1 MTLRRKLVTAAIIIT
16 FFTILSVSIITQF
29 IFLDQAR
36 DFEEEITGQELRGL
50 ALIINER
57 IRSEE
62 IAAAGWSNRDDTYEF
77 VQDGNEDFIR
87 SSLGNQTFLLGKLN
101 IMLFLN
107 ESGDI
112 AYGNAFDPDDGTV
125 TGIPEDFKMSL
136 IDHGILYNDIS
147 DLKSSVGIL
156 VLNESVM
163 LVSAYP
169 IHTGTGEGP
178 AKGVLIR
185 GTYIDPE
192 ELAEETGSNAVSFT
206 IRGTPGYATGS
217 SYSPEDDAI
226 VFRIDEGG
234 SPGEPGRIHAAT
246 KTYDLYGDPVVL
258 EIETERIMYTQGFTA
273 LIYIILAII
282 VTAIVFA
289 VVYLTI
295 IRKSVFRQLETL
307 GRDAGEIAESK
318 DPGRRIDF
326 EGDPEFMQLAESINQ
341 MLCSLEDATYGKME
355 SEMKYVD
362 LFDSSLDGIVLTD
375 LEGMILDANP
385 AFLNMSGVV
394 EVFKENAKQ
403 SVCLFG
409 VIEKECNPDDV
420 EKMLDLWEKE
430 NKPFKFETGILNLK
444 IGSLPVEITSWPLS
458 DEKGIIKGLWWLVR
472 DISEKRAIEEIR
484 SNAISR
490 IEDNLEKMAILNDE
504 IRNPLAII
512 VGLAEIKCGAASEE
526 IIRQVEKIDQI
537 INLLDRGWLSSK
549 KVHEFLKKQYIQ
561 DKELKKFQK

>member
-1 MTLRRKLVTAAIIIT
+1 MTLRRKLLTAAIIIT
-16 FFTILSVSIITQF
+16 FLTILSVSVITQF
-29 IFLDQAR
+29 IFLDQVR
-36 DFEEEITGQELRGL
+36 DFEDEITGQELQEL
-50 ALIINER
+50 AGIINER

-62 IAAAGWSNRDDTYEF
+62 IAATGWSNRDDIYEF

-87 SSLGNQTFLLGKLN
+87 SSLGNETFLLGKVN

-112 AYGNAFDPDDGTV
+112 AYGNTFDPDDDTLAGV
-125 TGIPEDFKMSL
+125 PEEFKMSL
-136 IDHGILYNDIS
+136 VNHGILYNKTS
-147 DLKSSVGIL
+147 DFEPSAGIL
-156 VLNESVM
+156 VLNESVF
-163 LVSAYP
+163 LASAYP
-169 IHTGTGEGP
+169 IRTGTGEGP

-185 GTYIDPE
+185 GTCLDPE
-192 ELAEETGSNAVSFT
+192 ELVEETGSNAVSFT

-234 SPGEPGRIHAAT
+234 SPGEHGRIHAAT
-246 KTYDLYGDPVVL
+246 KTYDLYVDPVVL

-273 LIYIILAII
+273 LIYIIFAII

-289 VVYLTI
+289 VVYLII

-326 EGDPEFMQLAESINQ
+326 EGDPEFMQLAESINK
-341 MLCSLEDATYGKME
+341 MLFSLEDATYGKME
-355 SEMKYVD
+355 SEMKYAD

-375 LEGMILDANP
+375 PGGMILDANP
-385 AFLNMSGVV
+385 TFLNMSGIA
-394 EVFKENAKQ
+394 EVFKENSDR

-409 VIEKECNPDDV
+409 VIEKECNPDAV
-420 EKMLDLWEKE
+420 EKMLGLWKQE

-444 IGSLPVEITSWPLS
+444 TGSLPVEITSWPLS

-484 SNAISR
+484 RNAVSR

-549 KVHEFLKKQYIQ
+549 KVHEFLKKQYTQ
-561 DKELKKFQK
+561 DKEPKKSQK